1 MSKESELKNNALAL
15 VTEKIN
21 KTYGKGTIMKLG
33 DAPVED
39 IDSISTGSIGI
50 DLALGVGGLPKGR
63 VVEIYGPESSGKTTL
78 TLHAIA
84 EAQKKVVLQPL

>member
-39 IDSISTGSIGI
+39 VDSINLNPSFSEAI
-50 DLALGVGGLPKGR
+50 LP
-63 VVEIYGPESSGKTTL
+63 
-78 TLHAIA
+78 A
-84 EAQKKVVLQPL
+84 